1 MNSNFDYSISNFR
14 IVRKITLL
22 LLDEFIS
29 GQDDRRYK
37 GSNYKAQMQKTMS
50 KLVRNTSQFAQ
61 EQTNSVRDVD
71 YLRYKNFVEDRN
83 GRKSDQNNG
92 SFISPFG
99 FIHAIEIDH
108 HLMALNIIFY
118 IFALHSM
125 FRYQIQWYFKAV
137 SSNAIDPGE
146 NNSRI
151 CTWTAILNN
160 EIRVFGVQKFRWAT
174 WKAHKKIIIFAN
186 WNRSL
191 TDMNGLLTAYLDV
204 ILICT
209 SDSFILAFIMAIKE
223 RNIEIRQNKNLFL
236 FISFFINNSSDAIT
250 KP

>member
-1 MNSNFDYSISNFR
+1 MNSNFDYSISYFR

-29 GQDDRRYK
+29 GQDDTRYK
-37 GSNYKAQMQKTMS
+37 GSNYKAQMQQTMS

-83 GRKSDQNNG
+83 GRKSHQNNG

-125 FRYQIQWYFKAV
+125 FRYQIQ
-137 SSNAIDPGE
+137 
-146 NNSRI
+146 
-151 CTWTAILNN
+151 
-160 EIRVFGVQKFRWAT
+160 
-174 WKAHKKIIIFAN
+174 
-186 WNRSL
+186 
-191 TDMNGLLTAYLDV
+191 
-204 ILICT
+204 
-209 SDSFILAFIMAIKE
+209 
-223 RNIEIRQNKNLFL
+223 
-236 FISFFINNSSDAIT
+236 
-250 KP
+250 